1 MTTTCAMFGKLP
13 SKRDFVSYNMQRP
26 FLDQWEEWLQAAVA
40 ASRHALGDRWQ
51 DIFLGF
57 PIWRFWCGRR
67 IFGSTVTG
75 ALMASVDG
83 VGRYFPLTVC
93 ACEPADMYLEPPP
106 SRGLDHWHED
116 CERFLL
122 HMLDDHFEREPSD
135 LLANLPF
142 PPIAPRVAPPQRDSG
157 LFVWP
162 GGDIPVADAFRSLDM
177 ADGEARNGG
186 RSYWWTH
193 GGEGGHPARLVVVE
207 GKPSAQFFAF
217 LMTGEMV

>member
-135 LLANLPF
+135 LLAHLPF

-157 LFVWP
+157 LFIWP
-162 GGDIPVADAFRSLDM
+162 GSNIPVADAFSSLDM